1 MISAKSSEP
10 TDYNPIR
17 RSHCN
22 PHRRSNES
30 ILRGFGCDSESNYSL
45 SHFVSY
51 LVISFDHS
59 KRTIKIRSPQRSRMS
74 VHDAI
79 HRSDFIDQLSPYL
92 GILLTTLI
100 TISIAALFGTTVL
113 V

>member
-1 MISAKSSEP
+1 
-10 TDYNPIR
+10 
-17 RSHCN
+17 
-22 PHRRSNES
+22 
-30 ILRGFGCDSESNYSL
+30 
-45 SHFVSY
+45 
-51 LVISFDHS
+51 
-59 KRTIKIRSPQRSRMS
+59 MS